1 MSTAIRRPGT
11 GKERLGIGSNGGSHE
26 WDGGWGGE
34 SHKPLPPAAAPM
46 GMAFALAGIAML
58 FVAFTSAYVVR
69 YGLDPGWRS
78 IRMPWALPVNTAVL
92 LASSITLELAR
103 WTLRSKRPSSAGTLR
118 WLYLTL
124 AFGALFLT
132 GQFVAWRQLS
142 SAGVYLS
149 TNPHASFFYL
159 LTGLHALH
167 LLGGILA
174 LAYVSVEFR
183 RHAIVALADGPVRP
197 GASAISGPL
206 YRTLDVMA
214 LYWHFMDVLWVYVF
228 VLLFAWR

>member
-1 MSTAIRRPGT
+1 
-11 GKERLGIGSNGGSHE
+11 
-26 WDGGWGGE
+26 
-34 SHKPLPPAAAPM
+34 M
-46 GMAFALAGIAML
+46 GMAFALAGISML
-58 FVAFTSAYVVR
+58 FVALTSAYVVR

-78 IRMPWALPVNTAVL
+78 IRMPWVLPLNTAVL

-103 WTLRSKRPSSAGTLR
+103 RTLRSTRPSEALR

-124 AFGALFLT
+124 AFGALFLA
-132 GQFVAWRQLS
+132 GQLFAWRQLS
-142 SAGVYLS
+142 AAGVYLS

-167 LLGGILA
+167 LLGGLLA

-183 RHAIVALADGPVRP
+183 RHEVVALAEGPVRP
-197 GASAISGPL
+197 GAS
-206 YRTLDVMA
+206 TLVGSLCRAVDVTA
-214 LYWHFMDVLWVYVF
+214 LYWHFMDGLWVYVF